1 MWDKYDYEAFAST
14 LDFNLCLL
22 CYRVLDRSKMTT
34 PHSWNHIAMPGGDLP
49 DWAQFM
55 LDLGRHSGL
64 EYSQF
69 PGHKVWKLVTA
80 PHRGMASAMFA
91 LGFMEATVGLVVNDV
106 LNTDLTKLKQGDRIT
121 WRHKN
126 NQVECGIFEK
136 YSNDA
141 KTDEPILHYQP
152 LREAR
157 RGNKGFVGNS
167 KSNPYTSSRRLRDA
181 KAWQLSP
188 YDGEDFSLPRPMSNN
203 IEFFKSFY
211 PTSHFE
217 LLCNTDYSICMVGRP
232 ALWEDLC
239 SHEISIS
246 GVSGCVDD
254 LLRVGGDSE
263 NPAGD
268 VSHYLTK
275 FFSPDRDVLEPFN
288 ARCCVYDGSNSYPK
302 LKNFIHAQQNLI
314 LLDRWETGSVSS
326 VNAFVADYQY
336 AGVNILNSPKS
347 LNVPPSLEYAEWRDA

>member
-1 MWDKYDYEAFAST
+1 VPEATDSRT
-14 LDFNLCLL
+14 WKN
-22 CYRVLDRSKMTT
+22 MTV
-34 PHSWNHIAMPGGDLP
+34 AGGAPLP

-64 EYSQF
+64 EYLQF

-121 WRHKN
+121 WRHQN
-126 NQVECGIFEK
+126 NQVECGIFK
-136 YSNDA
+136 RYSADS
-141 KTDEPILHYQP
+141 KTGEPILHYQP
-152 LREAR
+152 LREAL
-157 RGNKGFVGNS
+157 RGDKGFAGNS
-167 KSNPYTSSRRLRDA
+167 KRKPYTSSRRLKDA
-181 KAWQLSP
+181 QAWQLSP

-217 LLCNTDYSICMVGRP
+217 LLCNTKYSICMVGRP
-232 ALWEDLC
+232 ALWEDLR

-246 GVSGCVDD
+246 G
-254 LLRVGGDSE
+254 E

-275 FFSPDRDVLEPFN
+275 YFSADRDVLELFN

-326 VNAFVADYQY
+326 VNAFVADYQH
-336 AGVNILNSPKS
+336 AGVNIVNSPKS
-347 LNVPPSLEYAEWRDA
+347 LNMPSTLEYAEWRDA